1 MHYDL
6 GKNFVRQR
14 YLIDNKFLS
23 TEYDPN
29 EVYVVTTDRQRTILS
44 ATSQLDGI
52 YDRVMPSDL
61 QADSLFVLDNV
72 PDSINFLTHLNS
84 GSCKRFG

>member
-14 YLIDNKFLS
+14 YLIDKKFLS
-23 TEYDPN
+23 AEYDPN

-52 YDRVMPSDL
+52 YDRVMP
-61 QADSLFVLDNV
+61 
-72 PDSINFLTHLNS
+72 
-84 GSCKRFG
+84 